1 MSRYEISKSKKY
13 SSIFWI
19 IFLIVLIAAMTL
31 LYKKNDQNTES
42 AIKSLVIPVEEKVA
56 IKTETIVLPEQAN
69 EQKLKDLSI
78 VQNEIKPLNLDL
90 ANSDE
95 VFRTALTELSAKL
108 VDWISVKDVIRKYIV
123 IINDLSQKQILY
135 KHRKFLKM
143 PQKMQVKEDSTG
155 LFIAEESYQ
164 RYDLLA
170 DTIADIDV
178 PKALGVYMTF
188 KPLFEQVYTKFSYP
202 ENYRVEDIFI
212 KAAAAIIQAPVLERR
227 IKVVRHSVG
236 YKFADKR
243 LEAMNDVE
251 KQMLRMGSKNTK
263 KIQEKLKQF
272 VKGLLI
278 LSE

>member
-1 MSRYEISKSKKY
+1 
-13 SSIFWI
+13 
-19 IFLIVLIAAMTL
+19 
-31 LYKKNDQNTES
+31 
-42 AIKSLVIPVEEKVA
+42 
-56 IKTETIVLPEQAN
+56 
-69 EQKLKDLSI
+69 
-78 VQNEIKPLNLDL
+78 
-90 ANSDE
+90 
-95 VFRTALTELSAKL
+95 
-108 VDWISVKDVIRKYIV
+108 
-123 IINDLSQKQILY
+123 
-135 KHRKFLKM
+135 
-143 PQKMQVKEDSTG
+143 
-155 LFIAEESYQ
+155 
-164 RYDLLA
+164 
-170 DTIADIDV
+170 
-178 PKALGVYMTF
+178 MTF